1 MNPRGF
7 IFDSSSWGTCF
18 LNRDSGRI
26 SSPRAQPK
34 DEAQPDEMT
43 QAPSE
48 GDGEFDVRSAGSEG
62 HPVPSARCTTTQSW
76 SPGTVFCRH
85 RGEHMDNSTSNFV
98 VILLEDVTHSWPCH
112 ELARDFTRPMHMSP
126 WHRAAREGLAAF
138 LELYFC
144 GETQDLPSPSPPQP
158 VSLLPGC

>member
-1 MNPRGF
+1 
-7 IFDSSSWGTCF
+7 
-18 LNRDSGRI
+18 
-26 SSPRAQPK
+26 
-34 DEAQPDEMT
+34 
-43 QAPSE
+43 
-48 GDGEFDVRSAGSEG
+48 
-62 HPVPSARCTTTQSW
+62 
-76 SPGTVFCRH
+76 
-85 RGEHMDNSTSNFV
+85 MDNSTSNLV

-112 ELARDFTRPMHMSP
+112 ELAHVFTRPTKVAP